1 MGRLRHPARG
11 KPAHHNSRTAYH
23 NSKPAHYNSRTA
35 HQKSKATHHNS
46 SPAASITVNVS
57 LEVLLRNLLVLTTGT
72 NAVYGRVQF
81 ADQRGEQALCLEQV
95 LCGEQDFVVSGL
107 APRWVAE
114 PPQIQTPQFQLKVCT
129 VSNGA
134 ASPPSAGQARS
145 PQKQNCSP
153 QKQALSLQQQ
163 DCSPQKQARSLQ
175 LQDCSSKKQGYSPQQ
190 QPRCIN
196 HRKCQP

>member
-11 KPAHHNSRTAYH
+11 KPAHHNSRTAH
-23 NSKPAHYNSRTA
+23 HKSKPAHYNCRTA
-35 HQKSKATHHNS
+35 HQKSKATHRNSS

-72 NAVYGRVQF
+72 NAVDGRVQF
-81 ADQRGEQALCLEQV
+81 ADQRGEQALYLEQA

-145 PQKQNCSP
+145 PQQQN
-153 QKQALSLQQQ
+153 
-163 DCSPQKQARSLQ
+163 CSPQKQARSLQ

-190 QPRCIN
+190 QQPRCIN

>member
-11 KPAHHNSRTAYH
+11 KPAH
-23 NSKPAHYNSRTA
+23 
-35 HQKSKATHHNS
+35 QNS

-72 NAVYGRVQF
+72 NAVDGRVQF
-81 ADQRGEQALCLEQV
+81 ADPRGEQALCLEQV

-107 APRWVAE
+107 APRWVAK

-153 QKQALSLQQQ
+153 QKQA
-163 DCSPQKQARSLQ
+163 RSLQ

-190 QPRCIN
+190 QQPRCIN

>member
-11 KPAHHNSRTAYH
+11 KPAHHK
-23 NSKPAHYNSRTA
+23 SKPAHYNCRTA
-35 HQKSKATHHNS
+35 HQKSKATHRNS
-46 SPAASITVNVS
+46 GSPAASITVNVS

-72 NAVYGRVQF
+72 NAVDGRVQF
-81 ADQRGEQALCLEQV
+81 ADQRGAQALCLEQA
-95 LCGEQDFVVSGL
+95 LCAEQDFVVSGL

-153 QKQALSLQQQ
+153 QKQAS
-163 DCSPQKQARSLQ
+163 SPQKQASSPQ
-175 LQDCSSKKQGYSPQQ
+175 QQDCSSKKQGYSPQQ
-190 QPRCIN
+190 QQPRCIN